1 MGHRTKRV
9 FQWSG
14 KMGERFWKP
23 KGLGMIGKMGW
34 IFRSGFSLYMGL
46 HLLYVWGAFL
56 RIFGGLLY
64 IGFADGAK
72 TAWKGFIFGCVA
84 VFMAG
89 LMDFVIWWCERL
101 CGRFFVP
108 IFKYSALKFFQISI
122 IWYICSIIEMN
133 MAKVIHVHLLHKI
146 DGTKQK
152 DWYFSSISAVYTV
165 LTADQVGA
173 TKNYLLHAGLSGNG
187 TICTKKAIIKQ
198 STLISGGSK
207 GNIGTI

>member
-1 MGHRTKRV
+1 M
-9 FQWSG
+9 
-14 KMGERFWKP
+14 
-23 KGLGMIGKMGW
+23 
-34 IFRSGFSLYMGL
+34 
-46 HLLYVWGAFL
+46 
-56 RIFGGLLY
+56 
-64 IGFADGAK
+64 
-72 TAWKGFIFGCVA
+72 
-84 VFMAG
+84 
-89 LMDFVIWWCERL
+89 
-101 CGRFFVP
+101 P
-108 IFKYSALKFFQISI
+108 IFKDVALKFFQISI
-122 IWYICSIIEMN
+122 IWYICSIIETN